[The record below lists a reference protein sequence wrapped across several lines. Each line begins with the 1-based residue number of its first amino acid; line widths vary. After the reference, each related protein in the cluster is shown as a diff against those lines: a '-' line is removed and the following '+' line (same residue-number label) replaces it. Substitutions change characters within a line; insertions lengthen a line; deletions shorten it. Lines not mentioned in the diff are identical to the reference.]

1 MTGFLGVSGFLD
13 AGAVTPVALDS
24 AWATLRAELNA
35 TNAEPR
41 QIDAAVNGIGLSFG
55 QLLVEQLGMEWTIA
69 TDDQGTDIAVRND
82 AGWLVYPRNVVRKR
96 YANGETG
103 FLTAL
108 FEVVSN
114 PAGPNP
120 SVNT

>member
-1 MTGFLGVSGFLD
+1 MTGFLGASGFLD
-13 AGAVTPVALDS
+13 AGAVTAPVLDS
-24 AWATLRAELNA
+24 AWATLRGELMA
-35 TNAEPR
+35 TSAEPK

-82 AGWLVYPRNVVRKR
+82 AGWLVYPRSVVRKR

-108 FEVVSN
+108 FDVVSN
-114 PAGPNP
+114 PAGP
-120 SVNT
+120 